1 MKKRHIAVAVALC
14 FSGSAAANDLDWS
27 TGNWDLANWQNGGNT
42 DYLDTDGDLVL
53 NIRDD
58 DDDNDGYADN
68 IDIFPLD
75 PNDWEDS
82 DDDGL
87 GDNYELSVGLNPN
100 DEDSD
105 GDGIVDGDD
114 PFPLTPEVLKTIR
127 YAMPI
132 SDIDNDGINDLA
144 VIYEAEDG
152 TISASVYNKVSNE
165 LINSFYFPNTYK
177 SFTAHILSD
186 VNNNGS
192 QEIALFGVIDAP
204 SSNAGQ
210 TSKLTVKDAKSSST
224 TGTFNWAG
232 NWNNPIFTPLVDL
245 TGDGV
250 AEVAM
255 QGRFYIGDR
264 PQMLVRDG
272 ISGELI
278 RRYGYPSFMYNSE
291 FVQLSDMNGDDI
303 PEVGMIGII
312 KSNNKLQVR
321 VIDGTDDS
329 NKLPSY
335 NFGNDWAEYKWLSLP
350 DIDFDTVNDVGLYG
364 RRLSS
369 SRIQLFTKSG
379 ADRVG
384 TLGIY
389 SWPADL
395 VEHKPLIVNDINF
408 DSVKDFAVGGLRES
422 ANRYQLIMKD
432 GTDRG
437 ATLASLGWPVT
448 LATPNFYEVNDID
461 GDGLLDFALAGFRVI
476 DSKFEV
482 AVKNLDNQKVSDFVT
497 DTDWLEAPTVLP
509 TPDINGDGLSDI
521 VVYGYDKLG
530 TSVLE
535 VLSN

>member
-14 FSGSAAANDLDWS
+14 ISGSAAANDLDWS
-27 TGNWDLANWQNGGNT
+27 TGNWDLTNWQNGGNT

-68 IDIFPLD
+68 IDVFPLD

-82 DDDGL
+82 DSDGL

-105 GDGIVDGDD
+105 GDGIVDGED

-132 SDIDNDGINDLA
+132 DDIDNDGISDLA

-152 TISASVYNKVSNE
+152 TVSASVYNKMSNE
-165 LINSFYFPNTYK
+165 LINSFNFPNTYK
-177 SFTAHILSD
+177 SFTAHVLDD

-210 TSKLTVKDAKSSST
+210 TSKLTVKDAKTSAI
-224 TGTFNWAG
+224 TGTFKWPG
-232 NWNNPIFTPLVDL
+232 NWYNPKYTQLADL
-245 TGDGV
+245 TGDGI

-255 QGRFYIGDR
+255 QGAFYIDDR

-272 ISGELI
+272 VSGELI
-278 RRYGYPSFMYNSE
+278 RRYGFPSFMYNAE
-291 FVQLSDMNGDDI
+291 YVQLSDMNGDDT
-303 PEVGMIGII
+303 PEVGMIGIL
-312 KSNNKLQVR
+312 KRNNKIQVR
-321 VIDGTDDS
+321 VIDGSDDS

-335 NFGNDWAEYKWLSLP
+335 NFGDDWADYQWLSLP
-350 DIDFDTVNDVGLYG
+350 DIDFDNINDVGLYG
-364 RRLSS
+364 RRLSN

-379 ADRVG
+379 ADKAG

-389 SWPADL
+389 SWPEDL

-408 DSVKDFAVGGLRES
+408 DGVKDFAVGGLREN
-422 ANRYQLIMKD
+422 ANRYQFIIKD
-432 GTDRG
+432 GTNRSE
-437 ATLASLGWPVT
+437 TLANLGWPIT
-448 LATPNFYEVNDID
+448 LETPYFYEVNDID
-461 GDGLLDFALAGFRVI
+461 GDGMLDFALAGFRLR
-476 DSKFEV
+476 DGRFEV
-482 AVKNLDNQKVSDFVT
+482 AVKNLDNQKVNDFVT
-497 DTDWLEAPTVLP
+497 NIDWLEAPTVLP
-509 TPDINGDGLSDI
+509 VPDINGDGLADI

>member
-14 FSGSAAANDLDWS
+14 FSGSAAANDLNWS
-27 TGNWDLANWQNGGNT
+27 TGNWDLANWQQGGNT

-68 IDIFPLD
+68 IDVFPLD

-82 DDDGL
+82 DSDGL

-105 GDGIVDGDD
+105 GDGIVDGED
-114 PFPLTPEVLKTIR
+114 PFPLTPEMLKTIR

-132 SDIDNDGINDLA
+132 NDIDNDGISDLA

-152 TISASVYNKVSNE
+152 TVSASVYNKMSNE
-165 LINSFYFPNTYK
+165 LINSFNFPNTYK
-177 SFTAHILSD
+177 SFTAHVLED

-204 SSNAGQ
+204 LSNAGQ
-210 TSKLTVKDAKSSST
+210 TSKLTVKDTKTSLT

-232 NWNNPIFTPLVDL
+232 NWNSPRFTPLADL
-245 TGDGV
+245 TGDGI

-255 QGRFYIGDR
+255 QGQFYVGDR

-278 RRYGYPSFMYNSE
+278 RRYSYPSFMYNPE

-303 PEVGMIGII
+303 PEVGMLGII
-312 KSNNKLQVR
+312 KRNNKLQVR
-321 VIDGTDDS
+321 VIDGSDDR

-335 NFGNDWAEYKWLSLP
+335 NFGDDWAEYTWLSLP
-350 DIDFDTVNDVGLYG
+350 DIDFDNIEDVGLYG

-384 TLGIY
+384 SLGIY
-389 SWPADL
+389 SWPADMA
-395 VEHKPLIVNDINF
+395 EHKPLIINDINF
-408 DSVKDFAVGGLRES
+408 DGVKDFAVGGLREG
-422 ANRYQLIMKD
+422 ANRYQFIIKD

-437 ATLASLGWPVT
+437 AILATLGWPVT
-448 LATPNFYEVNDID
+448 LETANFYEVNDMD
-461 GDGLLDFALAGFRVI
+461 GDGVLDFALAGFRLR
-476 DSKFEV
+476 DGNFEV
-482 AVKNLDNQKVSDFVT
+482 AVKNLDNQKVNDFVT
-497 DTDWLEAPTVLP
+497 NTDWLEAPTVLP
-509 TPDINGDGLSDI
+509 TPDINGDGLADI